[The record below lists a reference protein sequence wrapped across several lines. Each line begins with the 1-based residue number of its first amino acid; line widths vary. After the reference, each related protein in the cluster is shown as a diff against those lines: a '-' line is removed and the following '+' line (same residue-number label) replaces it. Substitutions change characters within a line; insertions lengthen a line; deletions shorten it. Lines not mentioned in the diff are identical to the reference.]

1 MKSSGLQKKLK
12 EFNKKIICFKCGR
25 EGHVKQK
32 CQTKFQNT
40 SCKKCKKNGHIER
53 NCREEI
59 ECYGCEKK
67 GHIKRDC
74 KENKNQNYSN
84 KNNQNKKNFTRKQN
98 NSTYIKESEE
108 EIIQSENESDLNE

>member
-1 MKSSGLQKKLK
+1 MNEIAEKKL
-12 EFNKKIICFKCGR
+12 NAMD
-25 EGHVKQK
+25 VK
-32 CQTKFQNT
+32 
-40 SCKKCKKNGHIER
+40 
-53 NCREEI
+53 
-59 ECYGCEKK
+59 KK